1 MALLGS
7 KEAEAP
13 VLSNETWPAHRIGAK
28 VSVAPPQPIWLAR
41 GRTLLLPKALAR
53 HACTVRAPPV
63 VPKCRIEESVESPNR
78 SSRTVCHSR
87 TVGSECEQLIVAP
100 VARW

>member
-13 VLSNETWPAHRIGAK
+13 VLSNEARPAHGIGAK
-28 VSVAPPQPIWLAR
+28 VGVAPPQPVRLAC

-53 HACTVRAPPV
+53 HACTVMAPTF
-63 VPKCRIEESVESPNR
+63 VP
-78 SSRTVCHSR
+78 
-87 TVGSECEQLIVAP
+87 
-100 VARW
+100 